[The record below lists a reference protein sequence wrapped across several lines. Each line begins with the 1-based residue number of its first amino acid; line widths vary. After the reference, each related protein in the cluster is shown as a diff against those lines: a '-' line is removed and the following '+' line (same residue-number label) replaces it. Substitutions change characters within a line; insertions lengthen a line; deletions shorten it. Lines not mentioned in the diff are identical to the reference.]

1 MQTAAAVSPFRE
13 SVSSAARA
21 RVSTIVTRAPA
32 RLDLAGGWTDVP
44 PYCDEQGGC
53 VCNIAIT
60 RRATVRLALDD
71 HASPGVPGRVEHS
84 PRLAT
89 AALARA
95 QLAPER
101 GGPAIVATV
110 WSDFPM
116 SAGLGGS
123 SAAGVAL
130 AAATRAWDGTLPD
143 EPLDDACRAAL
154 AEWSR
159 AVEVEDAGIAGGR
172 QDHYAAAFGGALRLD
187 FGADA
192 GGAPTRVTRLAVDA
206 ATRAAFVRRAVVV
219 YTGESRIS
227 GDTITA
233 VTNAYAA
240 REPRVVHALARM
252 KAIAHEMAEALERG
266 RLDDVGALLDEHWT
280 HQRALHPKIT
290 TARIDALV
298 DAGRAAGAIG
308 AKALGA
314 SGGGCV
320 LLLAADGREDAL
332 RAAATPLGDVVTFD
346 IDDAGVR
353 VLPS

>member
-1 MQTAAAVSPFRE
+1 MPSIDE
-13 SVSSAARA
+13 SVSRPPHERPAS
-21 RVSTIVTRAPA
+21 IVTRAPA
-32 RLDLAGGWTDVP
+32 RLDLAGGWSDVP
-44 PYCDEQGGC
+44 PYCDEEGGC
-53 VCNIAIT
+53 VCNVAIT
-60 RRATVRLALDD
+60 RYATVRLAG
-71 HASPGVPGRVEHS
+71 ANARAFAAAGRVEDS
-84 PRLAT
+84 PRLAV

-95 QLAPER
+95 ARMRPDRDAPT
-101 GGPAIVATV
+101 ATV
-110 WSDFPM
+110 WSDFPF

-130 AAATRAWDGTLPD
+130 AAAAHAWHGALPSMD
-143 EPLDDACRAAL
+143 ALDDTCRAAL

-159 AVEVEDAGIAGGR
+159 AVEVEDARIAGGR

-192 GGAPTRVTRLAVDA
+192 GDAPVRVTRLGP
-206 ATRAAFVRRAVVV
+206 TRASLDAFVRRAVVV

-233 VTNAYAA
+233 VLDAYRA
-240 REPRVVHALARM
+240 RASRVVGALARM
-252 KAIAHEMAEALERG
+252 KAIAHEMAAALEAG
-266 RLDDVGALLDEHWT
+266 RLDDVGMLLDEHWV
-280 HQRALHPKIT
+280 HQRALHPSIT

-298 DAGRAAGAIG
+298 AGGREAGSIG

-332 RAAATPLGDVVTFD
+332 RAAVAPLGELVPFA
-346 IDDAGVR
+346 IDEVGVR
-353 VLPS
+353 VLAS